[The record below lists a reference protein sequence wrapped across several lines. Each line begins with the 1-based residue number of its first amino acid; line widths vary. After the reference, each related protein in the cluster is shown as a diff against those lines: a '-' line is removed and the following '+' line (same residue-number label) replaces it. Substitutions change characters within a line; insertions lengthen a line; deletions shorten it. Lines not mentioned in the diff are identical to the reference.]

1 MLTTTASAQRGRQSV
16 IERMLDRL
24 YRAVNDS
31 DVGVPNSVLNNDMLR
46 AVNMALSRAGG
57 AKVKDL
63 DDVAQVRR
71 ALMTLE
77 REQE

>member
-1 MLTTTASAQRGRQSV
+1 V

-24 YRAVNDS
+24 YQAVNDS
-31 DVGVPNSVLNNDMLR
+31 DVGVPTSVLNNDMLR

-57 AKVKDL
+57 VKLKKL
-63 DDVAQVRR
+63 DDAAQVRR

>member
-1 MLTTTASAQRGRQSV
+1 M

-24 YRAVNDS
+24 YRAVNEADS
-31 DVGVPNSVLNNDMLR
+31 GVPSSILNGDMLR

-57 AKVKDL
+57 ARIKKL

-71 ALMTLE
+71 ALMFLE
-77 REQE
+77 REEE

>member
-1 MLTTTASAQRGRQSV
+1 MITASGQRGRQSV

-24 YRAVNDS
+24 YQAVNDS
-31 DVGVPNSVLNNDMLR
+31 DVGVPSSVLNGDMLR

-57 AKVKDL
+57 AKLKKL
-63 DDVAQVRR
+63 DDAVQVRR
-71 ALMTLE
+71 ALITLE

>member
-1 MLTTTASAQRGRQSV
+1 MASAQRGRPSV

-24 YRAVNDS
+24 YRAVNESDS
-31 DVGVPNSVLNNDMLR
+31 GVPSSILNGDMLR

-57 AKVKDL
+57 ARIKKL

-71 ALMTLE
+71 ALMFLE
-77 REQE
+77 REEE

>member
-1 MLTTTASAQRGRQSV
+1 MTLGSEQRGRQSV

-24 YRAVNDS
+24 YRAVNESDS
-31 DVGVPNSVLNNDMLR
+31 GVPSSILNGDMLR

-57 AKVKDL
+57 ARIKKL

-71 ALMTLE
+71 ALMFLE
-77 REQE
+77 REEE

>member
-1 MLTTTASAQRGRQSV
+1 MTLGSAQRGRQSV

-24 YRAVNDS
+24 YRAVNEADS
-31 DVGVPNSVLNNDMLR
+31 GVPSSILNGDMLR

-57 AKVKDL
+57 ARIKKL

-71 ALMTLE
+71 ALMFLE
-77 REQE
+77 REEE

>member
-1 MLTTTASAQRGRQSV
+1 M

-24 YRAVNDS
+24 YQAVNDS
-31 DVGVPNSVLNNDMLR
+31 DVGVPASVLNNDMLK

-57 AKVKDL
+57 VKLKKL
-63 DDVAQVRR
+63 DDAAQVRR

>member
-1 MLTTTASAQRGRQSV
+1 MLRGRLSV
-16 IERMLDRL
+16 INRMLDRL
-24 YRAVNDS
+24 YQAVNDS
-31 DVGVPNSVLNNDMLR
+31 DVGVPSSVLNGDMVR

-57 AKVKDL
+57 AKIKKL

-71 ALMTLE
+71 ALMVLE